1 MLVSVASS
9 RFFMI
14 GYCTYMYDIKPK
26 LCLNGYIN
34 TPWCLTNWTLMFDGC
49 SACFDGSP
57 SFVACINHPNSM
69 ESHKI
74 HVPSHQPENR
84 GLTCDSRSHI
94 PKIVKNP
101 NSGWLNLDMSSQ
113 QSYCGSFPH
122 SLLRTVRKPCWNH
135 SSVDENPTLPG
146 WYRLIPHMF
155 DSKLRRKLPKSPLI
169 DGWVSIHPM
178 LSSGKRPCLIIRH
191 QPYEKKQF

>member
-1 MLVSVASS
+1 MHKPSQLQSLLVGG
-9 RFFMI
+9 F
-14 GYCTYMYDIKPK
+14 
-26 LCLNGYIN
+26 
-34 TPWCLTNWTLMFDGC
+34 
-49 SACFDGSP
+49 SP
-57 SFVACINHPNSM
+57 SEKYEFVSWDDYSQYM

-122 SLLRTVRKPCWNH
+122 SLLRTVRKPC
-135 SSVDENPTLPG
+135 
-146 WYRLIPHMF
+146 
-155 DSKLRRKLPKSPLI
+155 
-169 DGWVSIHPM
+169 
-178 LSSGKRPCLIIRH
+178 
-191 QPYEKKQF
+191 